1 MTEKRPK
8 QQQTNKKSLHLDHQ
22 QQEETIKKPRQQ
34 QQQQQESL
42 SRFAHCPCCSLSV
55 PLHLINSHLNACLP
69 NTSSSHSP
77 LASTCVQKPKASVA
91 TDGKGTNI
99 KTEGAKRCLS
109 ISVQKVELNDK
120 SSVEPKKEQAINDP
134 LRSFPIFLRPKKVV
148 HLIRHGH
155 TSYSAS
161 VEFSAAPLRRH
172 LFDVQLSQLGTK
184 QASDLGPKLV
194 ALKPDVII
202 TSPLT
207 RALQTLKWAGQTSK
221 ALGFRI
227 EVSALHTEHIACSGD
242 VGRPS
247 KVLASEFPWLSF
259 SDLEDIWWFSP
270 KHAPNDPITGTFQ
283 STESLENLRKRVTVF
298 RQFLLDREEQVVAVI
313 GHSTFFKVLLDRRER
328 MSNCQIIS
336 IKM

>member
-221 ALGFRI
+221 
-227 EVSALHTEHIACSGD
+227 
-242 VGRPS
+242 
-247 KVLASEFPWLSF
+247 VLASEFPWLSF